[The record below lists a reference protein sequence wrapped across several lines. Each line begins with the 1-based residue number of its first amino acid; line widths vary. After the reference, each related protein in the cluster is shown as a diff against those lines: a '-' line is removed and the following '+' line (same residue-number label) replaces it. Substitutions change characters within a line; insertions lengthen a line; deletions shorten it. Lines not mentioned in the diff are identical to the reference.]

1 MKIEEKLICRKNGSV
16 VELMIGNRC
25 IGDMFNPLIAQEI
38 VKRVNKYEKFK
49 KENKKLE
56 EELKEYKD
64 CGMMQNQENHN
75 LSYKLEQS
83 QALNR
88 ELVKVI
94 KEYKN
99 FIDKLD
105 LDDYMLEQE
114 YIDTYLTDITDKV
127 LAKTEKVIE

>member
-1 MKIEEKLICRKNGSV
+1 
-16 VELMIGNRC
+16 
-25 IGDMFNPLIAQEI
+25 MFNPLIAQEI